1 MDTTIEISI
10 LNPILERN
18 FWLRLLAGV
27 FLVATAVWTLS
38 AFRLVTEG
46 HILLGTASYGVAW
59 GITVANII
67 HIIGISHVGIAVSA
81 TVRILKLERYRNV
94 ARLAEMVTLVS
105 LILAVINIGLDVG
118 RPERFLIA
126 TLLYG
131 RWHAPM
137 VWSATVISLYFLS
150 SGVYLYLSM
159 RRDLWVLSRM
169 EIRFQGLY
177 SWLARGYE
185 DTEGERER
193 HETVLFWL
201 AVALMPIM
209 VSVHSVYGLFFG
221 LLSAK
226 AGWYNPLQ
234 PPYFVLGAVVSG
246 FSALIVVMA
255 LLRSLFGWQD
265 LLEDSVFRAFGAFL
279 AFMIFL
285 YLYFISSEHL
295 TAQYAAPPSERLV
308 SGMLLW
314 GAYAGVFWTTVI
326 GGLAAMLVV
335 LFIQAVRKGPVKV
348 RLITASAVVVNVAM
362 LVKRV
367 LLVLPAQQHI
377 ALPLPMPMT
386 EYHPTG
392 VEWVTTLGTYFVGGA
407 LFVGLLKF
415 FPMIELPLSA
425 PEEDAGAVNRN
436 DSRRMLTVGLTL
448 AMGLALIVWGIAGR
462 EGDFAPIR
470 WILGLCLI
478 AVTPLELC
486 IIKETGPS
494 PTLPDAAPA
503 LGKGKR

>member
-1 MDTTIEISI
+1 MDTLIKTSI
-10 LNPILERN
+10 LNPILEQN
-18 FWLRLLAGV
+18 VWLRRLAAV
-27 FLVATAVWTLS
+27 FLVATAIWALA

-46 HILLGTASYGVAW
+46 HTLLGTASYGIVW

-94 ARLAEMVTLVS
+94 ARLAEMVTLVA

-126 TLLYG
+126 TLLHG

-169 EIRFQGLY
+169 EIRFQRLY
-177 SWLARGYE
+177 AWLARGYE
-185 DTEGERER
+185 DTEDERER
-193 HETVLFWL
+193 HGKVLFWL
-201 AVALMPIM
+201 AIALMPIM

-255 LLRSLFGWQD
+255 LLRRLFGWRA
-265 LLEDSVFRAFGAFL
+265 LLEDGVFRVFGAFL

-285 YLYFISSEHL
+285 YLYFITSEHL
-295 TAQYAAPPSERLV
+295 TAQYAAPPPERLV

-314 GAYAGVFWTTVI
+314 GPYAGVFWTTVVV
-326 GGLAAMLVV
+326 GLAAMLVV
-335 LFIQAVRKGPVKV
+335 LFIQAVRKGPVNVK
-348 RLITASAVVVNVAM
+348 LITVSAVVVNVAM

-377 ALPLPMPMT
+377 ALPLPMPMAG
-386 EYHPTG
+386 YRPTS

-407 LFVGLLKF
+407 LFVSLLKL
-415 FPMIELPLSA
+415 FPVIELPLSS
-425 PEEDAGAVNRN
+425 PEEG
-436 DSRRMLTVGLTL
+436 SRPADRSEARRKLTVALTL
-448 AMGLALIVWGIAGR
+448 AAGIALLVWGIAGR

-486 IIKETGPS
+486 LIKETEPS

-503 LGKGKR
+503 LGKGE